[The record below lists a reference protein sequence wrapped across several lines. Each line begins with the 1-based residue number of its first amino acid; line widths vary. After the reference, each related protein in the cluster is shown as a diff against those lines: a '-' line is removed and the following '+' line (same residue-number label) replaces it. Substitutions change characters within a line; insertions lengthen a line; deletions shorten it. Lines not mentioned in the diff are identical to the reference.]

1 MASLKEA
8 QEITK
13 KFTKE
18 FFNLKGVHGTGTRI
32 CDCCNKPYIHVSL
45 LKDTPKSVLEKIP
58 NNYEGLKVVK
68 QFSPM
73 TVAQD
78 TPVTILKT
86 TPEPEASDTQKNKFK
101 KEFEGKDNY
110 VINIT
115 KKGTNAII
123 NAPTIGG
130 YIPQDIGVLMEVMN
144 IPKTVKELKNSER
157 KYENLEG
164 LLIYLHSKGLI
175 AINGI
180 VSPKANDL
188 SSADGDD
195 FSNAGGRRR
204 SSPRR
209 AAPRRRVAPRR
220 SSNQGGARRHV
231 NYVRR
236 NYNRFYAVPYAVTPV
251 AYFYDVQ
258 HPKRIVITKKGLEYI
273 KKHNK
278 GAYPY
283 FLSAIKTGNVY
294 DEGTLKNSLKLG
306 DWNRIVGWLYG
317 NKLID
322 FV

>member
-1 MASLKEA
+1 MEIKEA
-8 QEITK
+8 TK
-13 KFTKE
+13 NFVNKFI
-18 FFNLKGVHGTGTRI
+18 NLKGVYGVGHFP
-32 CDCCNKPYIHVSL
+32 CDCCGKEKIEVSMNTNDKELMSKIPDRFMGFRVEKKFGEQAVALNKN
-45 LKDTPKSVLEKIP
+45 VLE
-58 NNYEGLKVVK
+58 
-68 QFSPM
+68 
-73 TVAQD
+73 
-78 TPVTILKT
+78 
-86 TPEPEASDTQKNKFK
+86 ASETQKNKFK

-110 VINIT
+110 IINVT
-115 KKGTNAII
+115 KKGTNAIM
-123 NAPTIGG
+123 NAPTVGG
-130 YIPQDIGVLMEVMN
+130 YIPQDIGILMEVMN
-144 IPKTVKELKNSER
+144 TPKTIKELRNGER

-188 SSADGDD
+188 SGADGDD

-204 SSPRR
+204 
-209 AAPRRRVAPRR
+209 AVPRRRVAPRR

-283 FLSAIKTGNVY
+283 FLSAIKSGNVY

-306 DWNRIVGWLYG
+306 DWNRVVGWLYG